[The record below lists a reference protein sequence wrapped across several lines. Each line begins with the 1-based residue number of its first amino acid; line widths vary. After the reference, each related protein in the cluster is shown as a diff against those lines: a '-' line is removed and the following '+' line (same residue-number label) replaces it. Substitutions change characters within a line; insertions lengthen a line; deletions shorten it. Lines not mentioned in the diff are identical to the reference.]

1 MRGNE
6 KEELKSGEE
15 ISEHRRMKDIL
26 ELDIAENGNNLSAGE
41 RQLVCICRAV
51 LRKNKVVVMDEAT
64 ASIDL
69 ATEEII

>member
-1 MRGNE
+1 
-6 KEELKSGEE
+6 
-15 ISEHRRMKDIL
+15 MKDIL